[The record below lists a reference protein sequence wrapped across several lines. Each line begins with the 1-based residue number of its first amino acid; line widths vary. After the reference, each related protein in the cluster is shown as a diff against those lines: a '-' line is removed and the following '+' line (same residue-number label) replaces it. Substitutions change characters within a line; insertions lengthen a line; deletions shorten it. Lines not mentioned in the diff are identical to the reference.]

1 MFRSV
6 AQASLQLVTLLHPH
20 PPTPLPPR
28 HVVGLEVGALHL
40 LYLFVIILLLVLL
53 VVGGGV
59 GDCVCKS
66 QDHFQEVA
74 VFPHVGPE
82 AQKEVV
88 SLVQQEL
95 LPTEPSH
102 RLIALA
108 ENLGSAPNHTM
119 SHNCL
124 IPRDPIPLLISK
136 GSCMYVHV
144 HAVRH
149 TQTHKINNLQKEMQN

>member
-1 MFRSV
+1 M
-6 AQASLQLVTLLHPH
+6 A
-20 PPTPLPPR
+20 
-28 HVVGLEVGALHL
+28 
-40 LYLFVIILLLVLL
+40 
-53 VVGGGV
+53 V

-88 SLVQQEL
+88 SLVRQEL

-102 RLIALA
+102 RLID
-108 ENLGSAPNHTM
+108 HTM

-124 IPRDPIPLLISK
+124 VPGDPIPLLISK
-136 GSCMYVHV
+136 GP
-144 HAVRH
+144 
-149 TQTHKINNLQKEMQN
+149 